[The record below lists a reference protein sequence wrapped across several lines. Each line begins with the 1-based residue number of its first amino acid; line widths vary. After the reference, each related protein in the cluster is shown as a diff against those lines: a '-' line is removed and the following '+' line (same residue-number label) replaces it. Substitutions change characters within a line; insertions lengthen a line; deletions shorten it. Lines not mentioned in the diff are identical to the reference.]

1 MNYNNIYVY
10 IFSWKRITNNS
21 VNLFNKVSEHFTN
34 TYMINCNENITLPI
48 DQKYN
53 IQLDDSY
60 YYGGQFE
67 AAIKHIPENCIMGII
82 TGDVDPNAEW
92 EKILMNMK
100 KSFETNK
107 IGIYAPNVDFTAHT
121 NKTKHLWDLL
131 YEVPNTDCTCWFIH
145 PTIIKKLGNI
155 PYFNLSNLGWG
166 IDIIFIEECKKN
178 NLYAA
183 RDYSVIVYQ
192 PKCTAYNMHT
202 AGIELNK
209 IINYYKN
216 YI

>member
-1 MNYNNIYVY
+1 MNCDNIYIY

-21 VNLFNKVSEHFTN
+21 VELFNKVSEYFPN

-48 DQKYN
+48 DEKYN

-67 AAIKHIPENCIMGII
+67 SAIKHIPKDCIMGII
-82 TGDVDPNAEW
+82 TGDVNPNADW
-92 EKILMNMK
+92 NKILNNMK

-121 NKTKHLWDLL
+121 GITKHLWDSL
-131 YEVPNTDCTCWFIH
+131 YEVPNTDCTCWFLH
-145 PTIIKKLGNI
+145 PIIVNKLANI
-155 PYFNLSNLGWG
+155 PYFSLSNLGWG
-166 IDIIFIEECKKN
+166 IDIIFIEECRKN
-178 NLYAA
+178 NLYAV

-192 PKCTAYNMHT
+192 PKCTAYNMNI

-209 IINYYKN
+209 IMNYYRN
-216 YI
+216 NF